1 MLPELHGLQE
11 KITFD
16 SSIGI
21 LLHNNSISEDY
32 PRHWH
37 SAYEII
43 MPIHSTYEVTCH
55 HTVYQLEEND
65 ILVLFPGC
73 LHSMK
78 APKNGERL
86 ILQVNYNQIYTMK
99 ELEAAL
105 TPLAPVFHLTAS
117 THPKVHPSIHRLL
130 LQMKEEA
137 LIASPLHSSM
147 MLAYFIEILV
157 LLGRH
162 LNPSTSKQE
171 SSNSKEKEYADKF
184 IFICTY
190 INEHCTENL
199 TLDFV
204 ASLSGF
210 SKYHFSRLFKLFA
223 NVSFYKYLNQQRI
236 HYAEK
241 LLMDDQLTVTEIA
254 LQSGFGSL
262 SSFIRMFNII
272 KGCTPTDF
280 KKLYK

>member
-1 MLPELHGLQE
+1 MLPELYGLQE
-11 KITFD
+11 KIIFHAST
-16 SSIGI
+16 GV
-21 LLHNNSISEDY
+21 LLHDNKLKEDY

-43 MPIHSTYEVTCH
+43 MPLQSTYEVTCG
-55 HTVYQLEEND
+55 HTVYHLEEKD
-65 ILVLFPGC
+65 ILLVFPGC

-78 APKNGERL
+78 APEQGERL
-86 ILQVNYNQIYTMK
+86 ILQANYNQIYNIR
-99 ELEAAL
+99 ELDVAL
-105 TPLAPVFHLTAS
+105 APLAPVFHISAS
-117 THPKVHPSIHRLL
+117 TNPHVHETIYQLL
-130 LQMKEEA
+130 LRMKEES
-137 LIASPLHSSM
+137 LMASPLHSTI

-162 LNPSTSKQE
+162 FNLCTSKQK
-171 SSNSKEKEYADKF
+171 SLYSKEKKYTEKF
-184 IFICTY
+184 IYICTY
-190 INEHCTENL
+190 INDHCTENL
-199 TLDFV
+199 SLDFV

-210 SKYHFSRLFKLFA
+210 SKYHFARQFKLFA

-241 LLMDDQLTVTEIA
+241 LLIDNQLTVTEIA

-262 SSFIRMFNII
+262 SSFIRMFNIV

-280 KKLYK
+280 KNMYK